1 MKVQKSP
8 PTTRFEIR
16 YRSLRDPEHAL
27 SFPCDD
33 QGCVDLDALG
43 ERTRL
48 NYFYARTVVG
58 REFALPTLRRITQ

>member
-1 MKVQKSP
+1 MSAPQSP
-8 PTTRFEIR
+8 TAIRYELR
-16 YRSLRDPEHAL
+16 YRSLLDPERGL
-27 SFPCDD
+27 SFPCNA

-58 REFALPTLRRITQ
+58 REFALPTLRRTTQ

>member
-1 MKVQKSP
+1 MNVPQSP
-8 PTTRFEIR
+8 PATRYEIR
-16 YRSLRDPEHAL
+16 YRSLLDPEHAL

-33 QGCVDLDALG
+33 RGRVDLDALG

-48 NYFYARTVVG
+48 DYFYARTVVG